1 MDALKAIWSSERNG
15 NERLRRTLSFVLKSV
30 RLPLYGLLAVLR
42 PFVVLALTAF
52 CVVDLLLC
60 LFFGLLV
67 PGSHFPL
74 VLVFGLSVVSALGI
88 IVYYALMDLLL
99 PE

>member
-1 MDALKAIWSSERNG
+1 MDAQKVVWGSEMNG
-15 NERLRRTLSFVLKSV
+15 ERLRRALSFVLASA
-30 RLPLYGLLAVLR
+30 RLMLYGLLAVLR
-42 PFVVLALTAF
+42 PLIVAALSLF
-52 CVVDLLLC
+52 CLVGLLLC

-67 PGSHFPL
+67 QGSHFPL
-74 VLVFGLSVVSALGI
+74 LLVFVLSVVSALGI

>member
-1 MDALKAIWSSERNG
+1 MDAQKAMWGGEMNG
-15 NERLRRTLSFVLKSV
+15 GGRLRRTLSFVLKSV

-42 PFVVLALTAF
+42 PLIVAALTLN
-52 CVVDLLLC
+52 CVVGLLLC

-74 VLVFGLSVVSALGI
+74 LLVFGLSVGSALGI